1 MAWRVVGGSV
11 VDVVGVGSIV
21 VREDVDVDVL
31 VMSGLGAMKE
41 EVPMTVVDPS
51 GVTRTTTG
59 VGAEVVVVVASS
71 ASDVGVVVVVVVM
84 SAGSAGCV
92 VLVVVGIVTPMNGL
106 AVWGFGV
113 VVSLSV
119 GVERTLVLDAD
130 EVSSAVVVML
140 SLDCEVE
147 DDISG
152 IEEELVLASG
162 RGTMTPIVKL
172 VDVVVSEVR
181 VDEVSGALSGAALDG
196 RSATVEE
203 CSSLLDEVSVPW
215 CDGDDFDISAAALD
229 ECDTLTAEDDVS
241 CVM

>member
-11 VDVVGVGSIV
+11 VDVVGVGSII

-59 VGAEVVVVVASS
+59 VGAEVVVASS
-71 ASDVGVVVVVVVM
+71 ASDVGVVVVVVM

-106 AVWGFGV
+106 AVWEVGV

-119 GVERTLVLDAD
+119 GVERTFVLDAD

-152 IEEELVLASG
+152 MVEGLVLASG
-162 RGTMTPIVKL
+162 RGTMTPIVRL

-196 RSATVEE
+196 RSAAVEE
-203 CSSLLDEVSVPW
+203 CSSLLDELSVPW

-241 CVM
+241 WVM